1 MDMDIYDIKTYFK
14 YDNQKKAIM
23 QAMRNGINKK
33 KFFEMKKN
41 AGFTNWTFE
50 KRKYKK
56 ELIKLKEDQEEDN
69 NIIFQE
75 KDYNNEDIEIPNII
89 WSNSN

>member
-1 MDMDIYDIKTYFK
+1 
-14 YDNQKKAIM
+14 M

-75 KDYNNEDIEIPNII
+75 KDNNNEDIEIPNII

>member
-1 MDMDIYDIKTYFK
+1 
-14 YDNQKKAIM
+14 
-23 QAMRNGINKK
+23 
-33 KFFEMKKN
+33 MKKN

-75 KDYNNEDIEIPNII
+75 KDNNNEDIEIPNII

>member
-1 MDMDIYDIKTYFK
+1 MDIYDIKTYFK

>member
-1 MDMDIYDIKTYFK
+1 MDIYDIKTYFK

-75 KDYNNEDIEIPNII
+75 KDNNNEDIEIPNII